1 MASEVLY
8 PGSHLEM
15 NMISSSKSA
24 ASPAGRVRRG
34 LVLALVS
41 FVSVF
46 GFSHGLRAQNPA
58 PPAGGPPANSPDAG
72 GDDRAARR
80 ANRTPEAMLAR
91 LRTALGVTDDGE
103 WSVIVAR
110 LTPVM
115 DLQRSAGGGG
125 FRGGF
130 GGFGGGRG
138 GANNPELEA
147 LRNAITDNMPD
158 AEIKA
163 RLERLREVR
172 KENAAKLEQAR
183 ADLLAVLTIK
193 QEAVAVMMGLLP

>member
-1 MASEVLY
+1 M
-8 PGSHLEM
+8 M
-15 NMISSSKSA
+15 
-24 ASPAGRVRRG
+24 
-34 LVLALVS
+34 
-41 FVSVF
+41 
-46 GFSHGLRAQNPA
+46 
-58 PPAGGPPANSPDAG
+58 
-72 GDDRAARR
+72 
-80 ANRTPEAMLAR
+80 AR
-91 LRTALGVTDDGE
+91 LRTAFGVTDDAE
-103 WSVIVAR
+103 WNVILAR
-110 LTPVM
+110 LTPIM

-130 GGFGGGRG
+130 GGGFAGGRG
-138 GANNPELEA
+138 GNNPEVEA